1 MKQRQMDI
9 LKNNIESTR
18 NTMKNTKARKT
29 HKQDNELRNFAIGS
43 VAAMFAWFV
52 LTSLFGLGA
61 ILVIL
66 YAIKVMFF

>member
-1 MKQRQMDI
+1 
-9 LKNNIESTR
+9 
-18 NTMKNTKARKT
+18 
-29 HKQDNELRNFAIGS
+29 
-43 VAAMFAWFV
+43 MFAWFV